1 MTAVVAYGRFAA
13 ECPVGRRYQSIASGA
28 AYHIQ
33 ICYAADCS
41 AQQQQCHAVAATLF

>member
-1 MTAVVAYGRFAA
+1 MTAVAAYSRFAA

-33 ICYAADCS
+33 MRCAVDSS